1 MAEEQEVRQ
10 EVAENNSFSQT
21 PTSVP
26 ASEEV
31 EVVVSN
37 QEDSSQELPPNFPE
51 RKWNC
56 TIAGAMEWGDTAAE
70 KDIIHLSTDATIDT
84 ALGYSVQTKWNGA
97 IYYPAPMVS
106 GIGKPAT
113 GKSKAMLPIE
123 MGRPLDER
131 LRKESEADRK
141 QYEASLMATKK
152 QAKKGQKVQAVMQF
166 KQKMFF
172 AAADNTNAGL
182 VDNCLD
188 NKGNVLV
195 AKSELE
201 EGVMSI
207 GKDNA
212 VSSVFW
218 RDRFDQKDLYHNRKT
233 DKENR
238 KCDRTAVGLIQTGTP
253 GQLPSVVSSGENGL
267 FSRFIWYH
275 MPSVKGE
282 FRMKF
287 GDEEGEMTAK
297 DYFYHEG
304 EKLLIAID
312 AIKTHI
318 PDGLEL
324 RLTRAQEQKEFTL
337 YSRLFANAQSAQ
349 EDTMVGVAL
358 RLPVNIRRLMMA
370 EAFLDIEAVSKVM
383 QGEATEITREELL
396 ASPQLS
402 APTKATKKRMV
413 LSVSDKTFENV
424 LSLAE
429 PLYRHAAYILK
440 YLDKTEVVRRRPSSA
455 SEKLLNALPLKF
467 ETKQALTIGKRLVIP
482 QSTVHTILGRLVQSG
497 YLDNPKRGYYEFAA
511 GKKSK

>member
-1 MAEEQEVRQ
+1 MEVKEVIQEVV
-10 EVAENNSFSQT
+10 EKVSFSQT
-21 PTSVP
+21 PASIS

-31 EVVVSN
+31 EVVTNN
-37 QEDSSQELPPNFPE
+37 QEDSSQELPPLFPE
-51 RKWNC
+51 REWNC
-56 TIAGAMEWGDTAAE
+56 TVTGAMEWGDTAAE
-70 KDIIHLSTDATIDT
+70 KDIIHLSADATIGT

-97 IYYPAPMVS
+97 VYYPAPMVS

-113 GKSKAMLPIE
+113 GKGKAMLPIE

-141 QYEASLMATKK
+141 QYEAALMVTKK
-152 QAKKGQKVQAVMQF
+152 QAKKGQKVQMPAPPRL
-166 KQKMFF
+166 KMFF

-182 VDNCLD
+182 IDNCID
-188 NKGNVLV
+188 NDGNVLV
-195 AKSELE
+195 AKSEME

-212 VSSVFW
+212 VGSVFW
-218 RDRFDQKDLYHNRKT
+218 RNVYDCIDLYENRKT

-253 GQLPSVVSSGENGL
+253 GQLLSVVTNGENGL

-275 MPSVKGE
+275 MPIVRGE
-282 FRMKF
+282 FRMAF
-287 GDEEGEMTAK
+287 SDEEGEMTAK

-304 EKLLIAID
+304 EKLLVAID

-318 PDGLEL
+318 PEGMEL

-358 RLPVNIRRLMMA
+358 RLPVNIRRLIMV
-370 EAFLDIEAVSKVM
+370 EAFLDIDAISKVM
-383 QGEATEITREELL
+383 QGEATEITRDELL
-396 ASPQLS
+396 ESPQLS
-402 APTKATKKRMV
+402 APTKSTKKRMV
-413 LSVSDKTFENV
+413 LSVNDKTFENV

-440 YLDKTEVVRRRPSSA
+440 YLDKSEVVRRRPSSA

-467 ETKQALTIGKRLVIP
+467 STKQALAIGKRKDIP
-482 QSTVHTILGRLVQSG
+482 QSTVHTILARLVQSG
-497 YLDNPKRGYYEFAA
+497 YLDNPKRGYYEFAS